1 MEVITLEAKAREA
14 GKAPARAARQ
24 AEEVPC
30 VLYGHGEEP
39 RTFQV
44 PELALRELIY
54 TDKFHR
60 VNVIIDG
67 TTYDCV
73 LKDYQMHPVT
83 EAIIHADFV
92 VLHPGEKVK
101 IKVPVH
107 YVGTARGVRNGGVQQ
122 EFVHKIAIRCL
133 PANLPESFTVDV
145 TNLKIGERI
154 LVRDMEND
162 GLQILAPE
170 DSPLVAIRRPRQL
183 IVLDDDE
190 DEEGAEG
197 VEGEEG
203 AEGAEGAE
211 GGEGATEEAAE

>member
-14 GKAPARAARQ
+14 GKAPARAARK

-39 RTFQV
+39 RAFQV
-44 PELALRELIY
+44 PELALRDLIY

-67 TTYDCV
+67 KTYDCV

-83 EAIIHADFV
+83 DKISHVDFI
-92 VLHPGEKVK
+92 VLHEDEKVK

-107 YVGTARGVRNGGVQQ
+107 YEGTARGVRNGGIQQ

-133 PANLPESFTVDV
+133 PKNLPESFTVDV
-145 TNLKIGERI
+145 TDMKIGERI
-154 LVRDMEND
+154 LVRDMENE
-162 GLQILAPE
+162 GLEILAPA
-170 DSPLVAIRRPRQL
+170 DSPLVSIRRPRL
-183 IVLDDDE
+183 VIAIDEDDE
-190 DEEGAEG
+190 EEGE
-197 VEGEEG
+197 
-203 AEGAEGAE
+203 EGAEGAE
-211 GGEGATEEAAE
+211 GGEGASSEEAAE

>member
-14 GKAPARAARQ
+14 GKAPARAARK

-39 RTFQV
+39 RAFQV
-44 PELALRELIY
+44 PELALRDLIY

-67 TTYDCV
+67 KTYDCV
-73 LKDYQMHPVT
+73 LKDYQMHPV
-83 EAIIHADFV
+83 ADNVIHADFV
-92 VLHPGEKVK
+92 VLHEDEKVK

-107 YVGTARGVRNGGVQQ
+107 YEGTARGVRNGGVQQ

-133 PANLPESFTVDV
+133 PKNLPESFTVDV

-154 LVRDMEND
+154 LVRDMENE
-162 GLQILAPE
+162 GLEILAAG
-170 DSPLVAIRRPRQL
+170 DSPLVSIRRPRQV

-190 DEEGAEG
+190 E
-197 VEGEEG
+197 EGEEG

-211 GGEGATEEAAE
+211 GGEGEAPAEEAAE

>member
-14 GKAPARAARQ
+14 GKAPAKAARK

-39 RTFQV
+39 RAFQV
-44 PELALRELIY
+44 PELALRDLIY

-60 VNVIIDG
+60 VNVVMDG
-67 TTYDCV
+67 KTYDCV

-83 EAIIHADFV
+83 DKVSHADFI
-92 VLHPGEKVK
+92 VLHEGEKVK

-107 YVGTARGVRNGGVQQ
+107 YEGTARGVRNGGIQQ

-133 PANLPESFTVDV
+133 PKNLLESFTVDV

-154 LVRDMEND
+154 LVRDMENE
-162 GLQILAPE
+162 GLEILAPA
-170 DSPLVAIRRPRQL
+170 DSPLVAIRRPRVIITL
-183 IVLDDDE
+183 DE
-190 DEEGAEG
+190 DEE
-197 VEGEEG
+197 EGEEG
-203 AEGAEGAE
+203 AEGAEG
-211 GGEGATEEAAE
+211 GEEAAADEAAE